1 MPYSTREVSDL
12 VTDDRLE
19 VGASR
24 ANFSGLKK
32 LVLLGAATL
41 MIGGCLTPKGRN
53 FVDNMGYT
61 AAGTFIQESIKKE
74 MGHNDYQAPTGG
86 DSVLNPSTPQTRR
99 NDYPMLFL
107 DDGNLANIGKQI
119 FYSGEKIYINGN
131 LKGYLPKGSI
141 VANENIRLEDGQR
154 DFVIKH
160 IKVGYSKGYITGIFD
175 ATHLAEKIGEGA
187 YENIW
192 YIQTENG
199 WKEIGRVRYA
209 VFNKDKFLG
218 NQKLEESALKNN

>member
-74 MGHNDYQAPTGG
+74 MGHSDYQVPTGG

-99 NDYPMLFL
+99 NDYPIFF
-107 DDGNLANIGKQI
+107 NAANETTEGYSDIRDI
-119 FYSGEKIYINGN
+119 FYPG
-131 LKGYLPKGSI
+131 
-141 VANENIRLEDGQR
+141 ENIWVVTKPKISGKITNFVLALDKNEQIPEDLVNGSDKIKVVFKCYLTPGNFAYGKFNASKLKEEYGNNFRVYWLLNDKIIGSR
-154 DFVIKH
+154 DFVIMNERPEQ
-160 IKVGYSKGYITGIFD
+160 YS
-175 ATHLAEKIGEGA
+175 
-187 YENIW
+187 
-192 YIQTENG
+192 
-199 WKEIGRVRYA
+199 
-209 VFNKDKFLG
+209 
-218 NQKLEESALKNN
+218 SSKN